1 MGNLY
6 YGWDPAPIPMPDR
19 VLAHLKV
26 LTTAKLRRSEGFTIS
41 WQHVDDQ
48 APGRTTIW
56 MQASIPIK
64 FVFDSTEA
72 EALDSEWL
80 KELSRAANAG
90 GVTLAAS
97 EIAAAAP
104 LHALTN
110 AG

>member
-6 YGWDPAPIPMPDR
+6 YGWDTAPIPMSDH

-41 WQHVDDQ
+41 WQHTDDQ

-56 MQASIPIK
+56 MQASIPLR

-72 EALDSEWL
+72 EALDPQWL

-90 GVTLAAS
+90 GVNLSASQIGAA
-97 EIAAAAP
+97 EP
-104 LHALTN
+104 LQALTN
-110 AG
+110 GA